1 MRVCVVG
8 GGYVGLVTGACLADL
23 GHDVAIVDVDEKKVD
38 AINEG
43 KPYLYEEGLD
53 EIVRE
58 HVGKNLSATRSYD
71 PVTDAEVTMICVGT
85 PSDRDGRADLRY
97 VKSASESI
105 GRALRDREEEHRVV
119 VKSTVPPG
127 TTDGLVRKTVTG
139 EAQHDEIS
147 FGMNP
152 EFLREGRAVRDFFHP
167 DRIVVGSHDQ
177 DFFACMEDLYHGID
191 APMIQVL
198 PSEAELIKYV
208 SNAFLATKISFS
220 NEIGNICK
228 EMGIDIYRVMEG
240 VGLDRRI
247 GREFLDAGV
256 GFGGSCFPKD
266 VRALVRFAE
275 EMGVEPRILKSVI
288 AVNDDQ
294 PGMIVSILEKRMG
307 CLDGKRIAVLGLAFK
322 DNTDDIRESRAIP
335 VIRELLERGA
345 SVAAYDPLA
354 IPAMREIFPG
364 IEYGAGAAEVLEGAD
379 ACLVLTEWPEFSRL
393 DREFDLMKNRVIIE
407 GRRILRTHG
416 HEGVCW

>member
-1 MRVCVVG
+1 
-8 GGYVGLVTGACLADL
+8 
-23 GHDVAIVDVDEKKVD
+23 
-38 AINEG
+38 
-43 KPYLYEEGLD
+43 
-53 EIVRE
+53 
-58 HVGKNLSATRSYD
+58 
-71 PVTDAEVTMICVGT
+71 
-85 PSDRDGRADLRY
+85 
-97 VKSASESI
+97 
-105 GRALRDREEEHRVV
+105 
-119 VKSTVPPG
+119 
-127 TTDGLVRKTVTG
+127 
-139 EAQHDEIS
+139 
-147 FGMNP
+147 
-152 EFLREGRAVRDFFHP
+152 
-167 DRIVVGSHDQ
+167 
-177 DFFACMEDLYHGID
+177 MEDLYHGID